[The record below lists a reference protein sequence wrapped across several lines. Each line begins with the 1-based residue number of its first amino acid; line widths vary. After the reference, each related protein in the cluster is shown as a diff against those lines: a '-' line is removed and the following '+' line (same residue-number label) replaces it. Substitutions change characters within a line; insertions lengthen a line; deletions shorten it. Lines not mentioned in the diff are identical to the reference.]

1 MYDAQYV
8 YIRSVSSLPMLSPL
22 QHQLKLK
29 PVCCKKQ
36 PKKSYW
42 PVTGCRNRGPLKYLN
57 DSKLIVYE
65 SKWFPWPSRI
75 NFIPLRIFRG
85 SIFWLRTF
93 FTVSY
98 SKPALDWKKGN
109 FEHQSNHITCKGI
122 CFLRFK
128 KWKVSSKVNYF

>member
-29 PVCCKKQ
+29 LVCCKKQ

-65 SKWFPWPSRI
+65 SKLFTWSSRI
-75 NFIPLRIFRG
+75 NFIPFRIFRG
-85 SIFWLRTF
+85 PLFHKPVTDQELLQLFFRIKLFRISLIPYYPKKVTFDTNFCTAVFFSIM
-93 FTVSY
+93 
-98 SKPALDWKKGN
+98 N
-109 FEHQSNHITCKGI
+109 
-122 CFLRFK
+122 
-128 KWKVSSKVNYF
+128 